1 MDGLETTA
9 AKFLLEFE
17 EPLVR
22 RCGHRLFFVVFGG
35 AYYGRQRVRFGNR
48 FQAILLAFFFYF
60 FLDGRLGLLH
70 RVQLS

>member
-1 MDGLETTA
+1 MWPPPVLRCLRWRVCLVTLLLFLVTVFPMTT
-9 AKFLLEFE
+9 
-17 EPLVR
+17 
-22 RCGHRLFFVVFGG
+22 